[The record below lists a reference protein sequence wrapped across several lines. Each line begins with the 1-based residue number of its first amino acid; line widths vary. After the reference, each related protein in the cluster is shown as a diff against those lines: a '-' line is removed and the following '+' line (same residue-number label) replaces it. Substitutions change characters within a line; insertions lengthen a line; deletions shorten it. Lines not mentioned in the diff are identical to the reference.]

1 MGREREGE
9 FDKEEKERQEKT
21 LSKTLTHIK
30 GFRPLS
36 SHFAFSFP
44 KLWERIRP
52 RERERE
58 KKKILRERD
67 NGRARR
73 GRRSKGKELRSP
85 SFTKVK
91 KIK

>member
-44 KLWERIRP
+44 KL
-52 RERERE
+52 
-58 KKKILRERD
+58 
-67 NGRARR
+67 
-73 GRRSKGKELRSP
+73 
-85 SFTKVK
+85 
-91 KIK
+91 